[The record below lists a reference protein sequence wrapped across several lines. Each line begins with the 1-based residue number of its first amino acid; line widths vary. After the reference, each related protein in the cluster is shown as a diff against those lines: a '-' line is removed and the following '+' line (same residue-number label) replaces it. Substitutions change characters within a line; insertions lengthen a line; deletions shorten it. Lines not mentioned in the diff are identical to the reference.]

1 MNSKRKIL
9 TRQRMWTLGSMIKAL
24 CHTSKA
30 SLDYLPI
37 TISVMS
43 WLMTFIQGRWIFK
56 PFIKDVFHNHWKVM
70 KNLQLKKCVYFVQK
84 PWKFVQLLLK
94 DVNVR
99 LLLKENV
106 QLIFL
111 YVEDPGKFQTESVNT
126 IKLPWNM
133 DPYPKQSFLISF
145 FSLFWCPASIKD
157 VFITIERLW
166 KIFNTKWFV
175 QKPWRL
181 LLKDINIKK
190 KCAADIFFIL
200 KILWLLLAVFQC
212 FLKNVRLLPKRY

>member
-1 MNSKRKIL
+1 MYIL
-9 TRQRMWTLGSMIKAL
+9 CRNRENL
-24 CHTSKA
+24 C
-30 SLDYLPI
+30 
-37 TISVMS
+37 S
-43 WLMTFIQGRWIFK
+43 WYFLCLR
-56 PFIKDVFHNHWKVM
+56 
-70 KNLQLKKCVYFVQK
+70 KCVAASGNISYFLMNVR
-84 PWKFVQLLLK
+84 LLLK
-94 DVNVR
+94 DINVR

-166 KIFNTKWFV
+166 KIFNTKCVYFV
-175 QKPWRL
+175 QKPWKFVRL
-181 LLKDINIKK
+181 LLKENVQL
-190 KCAADIFFIL
+190 IFFML
-200 KILWLLLAVFQC
+200 RQMCGCFWKHFDVF
-212 FLKNVRLLPKRY
+212 